1 MINIIGNIILSA
13 TSAAASVVSRVV
25 LDGLKMWLPFERS
38 EIVSST
44 QVAPDTSGNSNNATL
59 YSGKALS
66 FDGVNDYV
74 DVSGFS
80 MSGSV
85 STFAFWINSNDTLG
99 RVIDINPNRFIISFN
114 NNQLSLYDGNWKN
127 FGTIN
132 TNVWNRC
139 VILTSGTS
147 AKCYVN
153 GVQLGEE
160 KTITAIS
167 ISSAT
172 DAIIGANIAHNQS
185 FFNGEITDL
194 QIYNTAWTE
203 ADITYDYNKPNH
215 LVTDNP
221 STSIALSNLKGYFPL
236 SVGGGLIAF
245 DNSGEGNDG
254 TINGATYVTG
264 KDSIPQLG
272 MIDWSQAS
280 NLMRNSEP
288 TAAEGGNSNVTYSS
302 FNFTNTS
309 GPSLDTAIVYGNNSV
324 QRYHYGGAVVGG
336 SKYVISC
343 YVKMDDNS
351 QPVVGTSNTT
361 GDFAFVVAG
370 TPTDSTTPIV
380 TSIGGDVYRVSRAFT
395 AGTKTLTNNGVVKYT
410 GSSSKSFKISG
421 LQLELSESIGNYIK
435 TSGGAITD
443 GTLVQ
448 NPNNK
453 GKDIFD
459 NSLRLREHSFNLD
472 GTGYAEVADDNSLD
486 FGTGA
491 FTVECWVKADYINT
505 GSSINVI
512 FILGGAYANTDTVSI
527 STNSTKFVARIAD
540 NNLTADDDYTV
551 GQWYHIC
558 VTRDDSAS
566 GTCTL
571 YVDAEA
577 QQDVETT
584 TASVTNTLPKLIGK
598 DNLGGGTRF
607 YKNLI
612 DDVRIYNKALS
623 ADEIE
628 QNYNAG
634 KDSHR
639 VGSSFSDD
647 FSSDYGN

>member
-44 QVAPDTSGNSNNATL
+44 QVTPDTSGNSNNATL

-309 GPSLDTAIVYGNNSV
+309 GPSLDTAIFYGNNSV

-380 TSIGGDVYRVSRAFT
+380 TSVGGDVYRVSRAFT

-491 FTVECWVKADYINT
+491 FTIEAWVKPKYVAQGASPSTLNA
-505 GSSINVI
+505 I
-512 FILGGAYANTDTVSI
+512 FTLGGTITTTSSGGLA
-527 STNSTKFVARIAD
+527 TNSSDKLGAWINGSNIVADSSFVEGIWYYVAVRRNSSGAVRLFINGVEQTSQLQQGASITNANPKF
-540 NNLTADDDYTV
+540 
-551 GQWYHIC
+551 
-558 VTRDDSAS
+558 
-566 GTCTL
+566 
-571 YVDAEA
+571 
-577 QQDVETT
+577 
-584 TASVTNTLPKLIGK
+584 IGK
-598 DNLGGGTRF
+598 DTSSNRF
-607 YKNLI
+607 YHDLI
-612 DDVRIYNKALS
+612 DDVRVYNKALS
-623 ADEIE
+623 NDEIE

-634 KDSHR
+634 IDAHI

>member
-25 LDGLKMWLPFERS
+25 LDGLKMWLPFERVENS
-38 EIVSST
+38 PQET
-44 QVAPDTSGNSNNATL
+44 PDVSGNSNNATL

-160 KTITAIS
+160 KTINALN

-172 DAIIGANIAHNQS
+172 DVIIGANIAHNQA

-194 QIYNTAWTE
+194 QIYNTAWTQ
-203 ADITYDYNKPNH
+203 ADVTFDYNYPNH
-215 LVTDNP
+215 LVIDNN
-221 STSIALSNLKGYFPL
+221 STNVLLNNLKAYFPL

-380 TSIGGDVYRVSRAFT
+380 TSVGGDVYRVSRAFT
-395 AGTKTLTNNGVVKYT
+395 AGTKTLNNNGVVKYT

-472 GTGYAEVADDNSLD
+472 GTGYAEVADDDSLD
-486 FGTGA
+486 FGTGP
-491 FTVECWVKADYINT
+491 FTMETWVKPKYVNK
-505 GSSINVI
+505 GSSVNVI
-512 FILGGAYANTDTVSI
+512 FSLNLENNVTASGNAGIITCDFGSGNKFGAYI
-527 STNSTKFVARIAD
+527 SSQLI
-540 NNLTADDDYTV
+540 TASAYNESL
-551 GQWYHIC
+551 WYHLV
-558 VTRDDSAS
+558 VTRNSS
-566 GTCTL
+566 GLCTL
-571 YVDAEA
+571 YINSEA
-577 QQDVETT
+577 QPDTESTQ
-584 TASVTNTLPKLIGK
+584 SSMNNLNPGIGK
-598 DNLGGGTRF
+598 DSVFTRR
-607 YKNLI
+607 YESLI
-612 DDVRIYNKALS
+612 DDVRLYNKALS
-623 ADEIE
+623 NDEIE

-634 KDSHR
+634 IDAHR